1 MPFSFSSPRF
11 CSVFVALC
19 ATVLLIGGCHAQSE
33 RPDPAVIASRI
44 TALTQKAKA
53 DLVEVQGGEFLMGDF
68 GEIHSKDKLPYT
80 SEADNK
86 PLHKVRLSDY
96 AIQKYKVTY
105 GDFDTYALANGLPLP
120 YTGPTTGAFE
130 KEIRQ
135 HPKSTSFPIGV
146 DWYRAKN
153 YCEWLGQQI
162 GRRMALPTEA
172 QWEYAARARGQFLI
186 YPTDNGLYEAGRN
199 IASEREAKT
208 LGGGWGTPNPI
219 GLYPPNPLG
228 LYDMS
233 KNGFEWVSDWY
244 AEDYYEH
251 SPAQDPQGPSTGTK
265 KVLRSRE
272 NGESYAG
279 MTMERGKYQPKIEE
293 GDENATAIA
302 NDFRCVAVPAIKQ

>member
-1 MPFSFSSPRF
+1 MLLALPTRGT
-11 CSVFVALC
+11 VVAMLGL
-19 ATVLLIGGCHAQSE
+19 VQLISGCHAQSE
-33 RPDPAVIASRI
+33 KPGPAVIASRVK
-44 TALTQKAKA
+44 ALTQKAGT
-53 DLVEVQGGEFLMGDF
+53 DLVEVKGGEFLMGDF
-68 GEIHSKDKLPYT
+68 GEIHSEDKLPYT
-80 SEADNK
+80 GETDNK

-120 YTGPTTGAFE
+120 YTRPTTGPFE

-135 HPKSTSFPIGV
+135 HPKSASFPIGV
-146 DWYRAKN
+146 DWYDAKD
-153 YCEWLGQQI
+153 YCKWLGQQI
-162 GRRMALPTEA
+162 GRKMDLPTEA

-186 YPTDNGLYEAGRN
+186 YPTDNGLYEDGRN
-199 IASEREAKT
+199 IASEREAKK

-228 LYDMS
+228 LYDMA
-233 KNGFEWVSDWY
+233 KNGFEWVNDWY

-251 SPAQDPQGPSTGTK
+251 SPVQDPQGPSTGTK

-279 MTMERGKYQPKIEE
+279 MTMERSKYQPKINE

-302 NDFRCVAVPAIKQ
+302 NDFRCVAAPLVKQ